1 LKIKLWINGKR
12 KRKRKWCARDK
23 KLFIYFLFKGMPY
36 YQEGHNGT
44 VESYQSAQIP
54 WKIFYS
60 PLRLLGRI
68 YPTKLDIFIGSQKHG
83 NTARLDISDQPNLS
97 GLHRVP
103 RPWQLPRSNISDPR
117 SDIFDPSDL
126 SGFHRVPVPC
136 HPPRPDISDP
146 HQIYPTQPKL
156 SHFEFPIGHI

>member
-1 LKIKLWINGKR
+1 
-12 KRKRKWCARDK
+12 
-23 KLFIYFLFKGMPY
+23 MPY

-60 PLRLLGRI
+60 PLCLLGRI

-97 GLHRVP
+97 GLHRFLE
-103 RPWQLPRSNISDPR
+103 PWQLPRSDISDP
-117 SDIFDPSDL
+117 SNL
-126 SGFHRVPVPC
+126 SGLHRVPVLC
-136 HPPRPDISDP
+136 HPPRPDISDLA
-146 HQIYPTQPKL
+146 KL
-156 SHFEFPIGHI
+156 SHFKFPNGHIRSRSDIFDALTPPTVINVWGL